1 VYCSKCGAVL
11 ADGVAF
17 CPACGQSTSDASPAA
32 AGAPMG
38 IRAAATADFPP
49 LRYAGFW
56 LRLVAYIIDGIIVGS
71 VFLIIFGFLAAL
83 TGIGSTLRNI
93 RPGEDPGDVV
103 ALLGVTVIFAVVGIA
118 LVGVWL
124 YHALLESS
132 SWQGTLG
139 KKVMGLAVTDTEG
152 RRISFGRASG
162 RYFAKF
168 VTNLI
173 PLFIGYILAGFTER
187 KQAIH
192 DMIAGCLVLRGA

>member
-1 VYCSKCGAVL
+1 MYCSKCGAVL
-11 ADGVAF
+11 DDGVAF

-38 IRAAATADFPP
+38 IRAAATAAFPP

-56 LRLVAYIIDGIIVGS
+56 LRLVAYIIDGVIVRG
-71 VFLIIFGFLAAL
+71 VILIIFGFLTAL

-103 ALLGVTVIFAVVGIA
+103 ALLGVTFIFAVLGIA
-118 LVGVWL
+118 VVGVWL

>member
-1 VYCSKCGAVL
+1 MYCSKCGAVL

-38 IRAAATADFPP
+38 IRAAATAAFPP

-56 LRLVAYIIDGIIVGS
+56 LRLVAYIIDGVIVRG
-71 VFLIIFGFLAAL
+71 VILIIFGFFAAL

-93 RPGEDPGDVV
+93 PPGEDPGDVV
-103 ALLGVTVIFAVVGIA
+103 ALLGVTFIFAVLGIA
-118 LVGVWL
+118 VVGVWL

-139 KKVMGLAVTDTEG
+139 KKVMGLAVTDTE

-192 DMIAGCLVLRGA
+192 DMIAGCLVLRGT

>member
-1 VYCSKCGAVL
+1 VYCSKCGAAL

-17 CPACGQSTSDASPAA
+17 CPACGQSTSDAFPAA

-38 IRAAATADFPP
+38 IRAAATGAFPP
-49 LRYAGFW
+49 LCYAGFW
-56 LRLVAYIIDGIIVGS
+56 LRFVAYIIDGIIVGGML
-71 VFLIIFGFLAAL
+71 LIIFGFLAAL

-93 RPGEDPGDVV
+93 RPGEDPGEVV
-103 ALLGVTVIFAVVGIA
+103 ALLGVTVIFAVIGIA

-192 DMIAGCLVLRGA
+192 DMIAGCLVLRGT

>member
-1 VYCSKCGAVL
+1 M
-11 ADGVAF
+11 D
-17 CPACGQSTSDASPAA
+17 
-32 AGAPMG
+32 
-38 IRAAATADFPP
+38 IRAATTTAFPP

-56 LRLVAYIIDGIIVGS
+56 LRFVAYVIDGMIVGC
-71 VFLIIFGFLAAL
+71 VFLIIFGFLAAV
-83 TGIGSTLRNI
+83 TGIGSTLRNM

-103 ALLGVTVIFAVVGIA
+103 ALLGVTFIFAVLGIA

-124 YHALLESS
+124 YYALLESS

-139 KKVMGLAVTDTEG
+139 KKVLGLAVTDTEG

-192 DMIAGCLVLRGA
+192 DMIAGCLVLRGT

>member
-1 VYCSKCGAVL
+1 MYCSKCGAVL
-11 ADGVAF
+11 ANGVRF
-17 CPACGQSTSDASPAA
+17 CPVCGQSTSDASPAP

-38 IRAAATADFPP
+38 IRAAATTAFPP

-56 LRLVAYIIDGIIVGS
+56 LRFVAYVIDGMIVGG
-71 VFLIIFGFLAAL
+71 VFLIIFGFLAAV

-93 RPGEDPGDVV
+93 RPGDDPGDVV
-103 ALLGVTVIFAVVGIA
+103 ALLGVTFIFAILGIA

-124 YHALLESS
+124 YYALLESS

-139 KKVMGLAVTDTEG
+139 KKVLGLAVTDTEG

-192 DMIAGCLVLRGA
+192 DMIAGCLVLRGT

>member
-1 VYCSKCGAVL
+1 MYCSKCGAVL

-38 IRAAATADFPP
+38 IRATATAAFPP

-56 LRLVAYIIDGIIVGS
+56 LRLVAYIIDGIIVGC
-71 VFLIIFGFLAAL
+71 VFLIIFGFLAAV

-103 ALLGVTVIFAVVGIA
+103 ALLGVTLIFAVLGIA

-139 KKVMGLAVTDTEG
+139 KKVLGLAVTDTEG

-192 DMIAGCLVLRGA
+192 DVIAGSLVLRGS